1 MGQLLSVPRKCS
13 CGGVCTHKIVVKMK
27 DHEVPNP
34 STNSHLETLKKI
46 EDCRQTINNRS
57 GYNFIDCG
65 IIRDE
70 KQQIYTREYGCRK
83 CIKSI
88 YSGLQ
93 SKDFFDIEIQK
104 NKEGYRMKWM
114 K

>member
-1 MGQLLSVPRKCS
+1 
-13 CGGVCTHKIVVKMK
+13 MK
-27 DHEVPNP
+27 FEDL

-46 EDCRQTINNRS
+46 EDCRQTINNRT
-57 GYNFIDCG
+57 GYNFIDCS

-70 KQQIYTREYGCRK
+70 KEQIYTREYGCRK

-93 SKDFFDIEIQK
+93 SKDLFDIEIQK
-104 NKEGYRMKWM
+104 NKEGYRMK
-114 K
+114 